1 VNFALEASG
10 IFLFL
15 AGLMYLSLTGR
26 LGDMFRD
33 RAVGQ
38 LLLVTLVSGLAV
50 YHWGGILWDLANQP
64 DAVPEPSASIPAP
77 PPPAPAPHRPA
88 KLASRPAPPQVEEPA
103 PIPPPEAPQTIIVRE
118 APPTEVLA
126 PPVVVPTSSG
136 PDPYESKAKRGI
148 RAVGRFLH
156 LAKKTNP

>member
-1 VNFALEASG
+1 MNFTLELIG
-10 IFLFL
+10 IFLFV

-38 LLLVTLVSGLAV
+38 LLLVTLVTGLAI
-50 YHWGGILWDLANQP
+50 YHWGGMLWERANLP
-64 DAVPEPSASIPAP
+64 DEAPEPHASIPSSP
-77 PPPAPAPHRPA
+77 PPPAEPRRATKRP
-88 KLASRPAPPQVEEPA
+88 SRPAPGVEE
-103 PIPPPEAPQTIIVRE
+103 PIPPPPSEETAEVQE

-126 PPVVVPTSSG
+126 PPAVVPTSSG

-156 LAKKTNP
+156 LQKKTNP

>member
-1 VNFALEASG
+1 MNFALELSG
-10 IFLFL
+10 IFLFV

-38 LLLVTLVSGLAV
+38 LLLVTLVTGLAI
-50 YHWGGILWDLANQP
+50 YHWGGMLWERANLP
-64 DAVPEPSASIPAP
+64 DEAPEPSASIPSPAP
-77 PPPAPAPHRPA
+77 PPPEPHRATRPP
-88 KLASRPAPPQVEEPA
+88 SRPAPKVEELTPA
-103 PIPPPEAPQTIIVRE
+103 PPSEAPQTVEVQE

-156 LAKKTNP
+156 LGKKTNP